1 MFKVPEGYALAKQVD
16 AVEKN
21 YTIQKN
27 DYLTIEVYTNSG
39 ERIID
44 PDLKLSQ
51 SNVNSGEAKK
61 EVTTYLINDVGTT
74 RFPMVGEVKLEGLTV
89 LEAEDILKQA
99 YTKFYEQPFVRLK
112 CTNKRVVVLGS
123 PGGVGGGVVPLVNE
137 NMRLTEVLALS
148 KGLNSDSKSRN
159 IRVLRGDQ
167 AYVVDFS
174 TLEGFVKNN
183 MIMEPGDV
191 VYVEP
196 VRRPFSEG
204 LRDNAA
210 LLSIFTSVSTLIIV
224 LISL

>member
-1 MFKVPEGYALAKQVD
+1 MFKVPEGYALSKQVD

-21 YTIQKN
+21 YSIQKN
-27 DYLTIEVYTNSG
+27 DYLLIEVYTNSG
-39 ERIID
+39 ERLID

-51 SNVNSGEAKK
+51 INSNSTDEKTEPTIYLVNNS
-61 EVTTYLINDVGTT
+61 GTT
-74 RFPMVGEVKLEGLTV
+74 RFPMIGEVKLEGLT
-89 LEAEDILKQA
+89 LLQAEDVLKQA
-99 YTKFYEQPFVRLK
+99 YARFYEQPFVRLK
-112 CTNKRVVVLGS
+112 CTNKRVVVLGG
-123 PGGVGGGVVPLVNE
+123 PGGIGGSVVPLINE

-148 KGLNSDSKSRN
+148 KGLNSDSKSKS

-183 MIMEPGDV
+183 MIMEPGDII
-191 VYVEP
+191 YVEP
-196 VRRPFSEG
+196 VRRPFSES